1 MCSLW
6 LQACKKDAV
15 MPDLKILT
23 GFYWQS
29 FNQLFQNNLTLV
41 APSKRLFC
49 LCQVADEASFR
60 LSLTQKKRKVTH
72 TSSRTPSPS
81 FYISTLKLPYCSHFH
96 IASLP
101 QKTLK
106 SPPPKIPS
114 ETEMEIAPCY
124 MLHTPLTL
132 LTLLTLLTWFTLLTW
147 LIKSNHFIHV
157 CLVPMFQWERLA
169 EGWNALWKVTVT
181 VVSWSIF

>member
-1 MCSLW
+1 
-6 LQACKKDAV
+6 

-72 TSSRTPSPS
+72 TSSPAPSPS
-81 FYISTLKLPYCSHFH
+81 FYISTLRWPYCSHFH

-106 SPPPKIPS
+106 SPPPKNTIRDRDGDS
-114 ETEMEIAPCY
+114 TVLYAAYTVDTVDTVDMVY
-124 MLHTPLTL
+124 MVGLDGLVIL
-132 LTLLTLLTWFTLLTW
+132 LRLLYSSSS
-147 LIKSNHFIHV
+147 K
-157 CLVPMFQWERLA
+157 
-169 EGWNALWKVTVT
+169 
-181 VVSWSIF
+181 